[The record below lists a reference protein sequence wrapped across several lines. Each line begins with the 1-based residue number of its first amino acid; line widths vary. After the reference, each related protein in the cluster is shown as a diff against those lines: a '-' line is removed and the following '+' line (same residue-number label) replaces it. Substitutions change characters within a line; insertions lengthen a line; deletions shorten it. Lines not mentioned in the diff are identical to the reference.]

1 MSFWSKNTRWLAL
14 TKGSHLRA
22 GRHHWMPRVSLKI
35 FVLLIVSFG
44 IQDKLLI
51 AQQPP
56 SATPAGTVKLNLRG
70 ETPISTLIE
79 YVSQRLN
86 IRFIYDESLAQKKI
100 FLQAPDEIPVASV
113 MDLLQS
119 ALRIND
125 LVIVETEAKG
135 WYRIT
140 SGTNIPKV
148 AIPATSQEKIA
159 EMGAAVPVTQVFV
172 LKRADPTQI
181 KELIASFLTAAGAN
195 SIPVPA
201 NRTVIVTDV
210 ASNLRRIQRL
220 IELLD
225 AEQFTS
231 TIRFVPVKYVPI
243 IELSE
248 QLQELLA
255 ARARTEVG
263 PMSSTTSATDSTSK
277 RSAGSVPGI
286 EIAIDR
292 RTNQLI
298 MVGVP
303 ARIESA
309 IELLKSLDIPLT
321 TTSQIYRPQF
331 LSPKQLDDILQ
342 PIVDSMA
349 PRPVFESRVEGS
361 GLVIKTTDLFQQ
373 QIARLIPQI
382 DTRETSAKQSPIRF
396 YKIKNIP
403 VQDITETL
411 NSLQG
416 GVGQNPFGTAGGSQ
430 SRNLRSG
437 TTNDRA
443 VPGRNNPFVVG
454 ANNAQPGL
462 LPPQPS
468 AMRNGLLDTN
478 ANAFAQGLNNGGF
491 NPQGLPTGNNQF
503 GGQFNNPYA
512 YQLNGFPS
520 YGNGFLQNGLGNQRG
535 IQSPLG
541 NAQVTADIGS
551 NTLIIIAEPEVQ
563 QAYQQLIEFLDKRRP
578 QVMIEARIVVID
590 TSDDYTLGVEVSGG
604 ERNGLKKLFAF
615 SSYGLSTVTPATGAL
630 AITPGTGFNGTL
642 VDPATADVVVRALA
656 THRRA
661 RVLSSPKILV
671 DDNAEGTLESVNEVP
686 FTSVNASQ
694 TVATTS
700 FAGFAKAGTTI
711 VVTPTISEGEHVNLD
726 YTVTLNS
733 FTGPGSTGVPP
744 PRQTNEI
751 SSRVTVPDG
760 YTIIV
765 GGLTQ
770 KNVSSTLN
778 GIPYLERIPIIR
790 ALTSL
795 ASNNTRDSSLFVF
808 LRPVILE
815 EDQFRDLKQL
825 SKRSAQ
831 AACDGHNFPS
841 SSPLLMSK

>member
-14 TKGSHLRA
+14 TKGSHVRA
-22 GRHHWMPRVSLKI
+22 GRHHWMPSVSLKI

-44 IQDKLLI
+44 IQDKLLM
-51 AQQPP
+51 AQQPA

-181 KELIASFLTAAGAN
+181 KELISSFLTAAGAN

-201 NRTVIVTDV
+201 NRTIIVTDV
-210 ASNLRRIQRL
+210 ASNLRRIQHL

-231 TIRFVPVKYVPI
+231 TIRFVPVKHVPI

-263 PMSSTTSATDSTSK
+263 PMSTAQSATDSTAK

-286 EIAIDR
+286 EIAVDR

-321 TTSQIYRPQF
+321 TTSQTYRPQF

-342 PIVDSMA
+342 PIVDSIA
-349 PRPVFESRVEGS
+349 PRPLFETRIEGS
-361 GLVIKTTDLFQQ
+361 SLVIKTTELFQK
-373 QIARLIPQI
+373 QIARLVPQI
-382 DTRETSAKQSPIRF
+382 DTRETSANQSPIRF

-403 VQDITETL
+403 VLDITETL

-416 GVGQNPFGTAGGSQ
+416 GVGQNPFGTVGGSQ
-430 SRNLRSG
+430 SRSQGSG

-478 ANAFAQGLNNGGF
+478 ANANGFSNNGF
-491 NPQGLPTGNNQF
+491 NPQGLLAGNNQF
-503 GGQFNNPYA
+503 AGQVNNPYA
-512 YQLNGFPS
+512 YQLHGFPS
-520 YGNGFLQNGLGNQRG
+520 YGNGYLQNGIGNQRG

-563 QAYQQLIEFLDKRRP
+563 KAYQQLIEFLDKRRP

-590 TSDDYTLGVEVSGG
+590 TSDDFTLGVEVAGG
-604 ERNGLKKLFAF
+604 DRTGLRKLFAF
-615 SSYGLSTVTPATGAL
+615 SSYGLSTVTPSTGAL

-711 VVTPTISEGEHVNLD
+711 VVTPTISEGMHVNLD

-733 FTGPGSTGVPP
+733 FTGLGSTGVPP

-778 GIPYLERIPIIR
+778 GIPYLERIPVIR
-790 ALTSL
+790 LLTSL
-795 ASNNTRDSSLFVF
+795 ATNSTRDSSLFVF

-815 EDQFRDLKQL
+815 EDRFRDLKQL
-825 SKRSAQ
+825 SKRSAN
-831 AACDGHNFPS
+831 AAGDGHSYPA
-841 SSPLLMSK
+841 SSPLLMGK

>member
-1 MSFWSKNTRWLAL
+1 MIPSRCTFLRDHCRHLAMRTVVAL
-14 TKGSHLRA
+14 SAILFGLDLQTVMARQPAVVPQA
-22 GRHHWMPRVSLKI
+22 GAVPQGVAPQG
-35 FVLLIVSFG
+35 VVP
-44 IQDKLLI
+44 Q
-51 AQQPP
+51 
-56 SATPAGTVKLNLRG
+56 GTVKLNLRG

-86 IRFIYDESLAQKKI
+86 TRFIYDESLAQKKI
-100 FLQAPDEIPVASV
+100 FLQVPDEIPVASL
-113 MDLLQS
+113 MELLQS

-125 LVIVETEAKG
+125 LVIVETESKG

-140 SGTNIPKV
+140 TGTNIPRV
-148 AIPATSQEKIA
+148 SIPATSAEKIA
-159 EMGAAVPVTQVFV
+159 EMGVAVPVTQVFV
-172 LKRADPTQI
+172 LKRAEPAQI
-181 KELIASFLTAAGAN
+181 KELISSFLTGTGAN
-195 SIPVPA
+195 SIAVPA
-201 NRTVIVTDV
+201 NRTLIVTDV
-210 ASNLRRIQRL
+210 ASNLRRLQRL

-231 TIRFVPVKYVPI
+231 TIRFVPVKHVPI
-243 IELSE
+243 VELSE

-255 ARARTEVG
+255 ARARTEADPFTIGQASKDPGSNRSGG
-263 PMSSTTSATDSTSK
+263 P
-277 RSAGSVPGI
+277 PPWI
-286 EIAIDR
+286 EIAIDKR
-292 RTNQLI
+292 SNQLI
-298 MVGVP
+298 MVGIP
-303 ARIESA
+303 AKIDSA
-309 IELLKSLDIPLT
+309 IELLKSLDVPLT
-321 TTSQIYRPQF
+321 TTTQTYRPQF
-331 LSPKQLDDILQ
+331 LSPKQLDEILQ
-342 PIVDSMA
+342 PFVDSMA
-349 PRPVFESRVEGS
+349 PRPVFDTRIEGS
-361 GLVIKTTDLFQQ
+361 SLVVRTTEAFQQ
-373 QIARLIPQI
+373 QIARLLPQI
-382 DTRETSAKQSPIRF
+382 DTRESSVKQSPIRF

-403 VQDITETL
+403 VQDISETL

-416 GVGQNPFGTAGGSQ
+416 GGGQNPFAGAGNNQ
-430 SRNLRSG
+430 NRNQNSR

-462 LPPQPS
+462 VPPQPP
-468 AMRNGLLDTN
+468 ALRNGLLDTN
-478 ANAFAQGLNNGGF
+478 ANAQGLNNNGF
-491 NPQGLPTGNNQF
+491 NPQSALGTNNQF

-512 YQLNGFPS
+512 YQLNGFSPFS
-520 YGNGFLQNGLGNQRG
+520 LQGQRT

-604 ERNGLKKLFAF
+604 DRTGIRKLFAF
-615 SSYGLSTVTPATGAL
+615 SSYGLSTVSPATGAL

-778 GIPYLERIPIIR
+778 AIPYLERVPILR
-790 ALTSL
+790 ELTSL
-795 ASNNTRDSSLFVF
+795 AANNSRDSSLFVF

-815 EDQFRDLKQL
+815 EDKFRDLKQL

-831 AACDGHNFPS
+831 AAGDGHSFPA

>member
-1 MSFWSKNTRWLAL
+1 MNQSPGHRRLCVLAYRRSIAKCL
-14 TKGSHLRA
+14 ACLMLAAFNCISIKS
-22 GRHHWMPRVSLKI
+22 SY
-35 FVLLIVSFG
+35 
-44 IQDKLLI
+44 
-51 AQQPP
+51 AQQP
-56 SATPAGTVKLNLRG
+56 TPAVQQGLAAQQGTVKLNLRG

-86 IRFIYDESLAQKKI
+86 IRFIFDESLAQKKI
-100 FLQAPDEIPVASV
+100 FLQAPDEIPVASL
-113 MDLLQS
+113 MELLQS

-125 LVIVETEAKG
+125 LVIVETDARG

-148 AIPATSQEKIA
+148 AIPATSEEKIA
-159 EMGAAVPVTQVFV
+159 AMGAAVPVTQIFL

-181 KELIASFLTAAGAN
+181 KELIAPFLTASGAN

-201 NRTVIVTDV
+201 NRTLIVTDV

-231 TIRFVPVKYVPI
+231 TIRFVPVKNVPI
-243 IELSE
+243 VELSE

-263 PMSSTTSATDSTSK
+263 ALANGQPPADSTSK
-277 RSAGSVPGI
+277 RSSGSVPGI
-286 EIAIDR
+286 EITIDR

-303 ARIESA
+303 SRIDSA

-321 TTSQIYRPQF
+321 TTSQTYRPQF
-331 LSPKQLDDILQ
+331 LSPKQLDEILK
-342 PIVDSMA
+342 PYVDSLA
-349 PRPVFESRVEGS
+349 PRPAFDTRVEGS
-361 GLVIKTTDLFQQ
+361 GLVIRTTEQFQQ
-373 QIARLIPQI
+373 QIARLLPQI

-403 VQDITETL
+403 VQDISETL

-416 GVGQNPFGTAGGSQ
+416 GGGQNPFGNVGTNQ
-430 SRNLRSG
+430 SRSQRSG

-443 VPGRNNPFVVG
+443 VPGRNNPFIVG

-462 LPPQPS
+462 LPPQPP
-468 AMRNGLLDTN
+468 ALRNGLLDAN
-478 ANAFAQGLNNGGF
+478 ANNFAQGPNNA
-491 NPQGLPTGNNQF
+491 NNQGLQSGGGLF
-503 GGQFNNPYA
+503 GGQYNNSYA
-512 YQLNGFPS
+512 YPLNGFPA
-520 YGNGFLQNGLGNQRG
+520 YGNGFGLNGGFDQRG

-604 ERNGLKKLFAF
+604 DRTGLRKLFAF
-615 SSYGLSTVTPATGAL
+615 SSYGLSTVTPGTGAL
-630 AITPGTGFNGTL
+630 TITPGTGFNGTL

-711 VVTPTISEGEHVNLD
+711 VVTPTISEGEHVNLI

-751 SSRVTVPDG
+751 KSRVTVPDG

-778 GIPYLERIPIIR
+778 AIPYLERVPILR
-790 ALTSL
+790 ELTSL
-795 ASNNTRDSSLFVF
+795 AANNSRDSSLFVF

-815 EDQFRDLKQL
+815 EDKFRDLKQL
-825 SKRSAQ
+825 SKHSAQ
-831 AACDGHNFPS
+831 AAGDGHSYPA

>member
-1 MSFWSKNTRWLAL
+1 MSFWSKNSRWLAL
-14 TKGSHLRA
+14 TKGSHVRS
-22 GRHHWMPRVSLKI
+22 GRHHWLPSDSLKI

-44 IQDKLLI
+44 IQNDLSI
-51 AQQPP
+51 AQQPA
-56 SATPAGTVKLNLRG
+56 SATPPGTIKLNLRG

-100 FLQAPDEIPVASV
+100 FLQAPDEIPVASL

-201 NRTVIVTDV
+201 NRTIIVTDV

-231 TIRFVPVKYVPI
+231 TIRFVPVKHVPI

-255 ARARTEVG
+255 ARGRTEVG
-263 PMSSTTSATDSTSK
+263 PMSTALSATDSTSK

-321 TTSQIYRPQF
+321 TTSQTYRPQF

-349 PRPVFESRVEGS
+349 PRPVFETRVEGS
-361 GLVIKTTDLFQQ
+361 GLVIKTTDAFQQ

-416 GVGQNPFGTAGGSQ
+416 GVGQNPFGPPGGSQ
-430 SRNLRSG
+430 SRSQRSG

-462 LPPQPS
+462 LPPQPP

-478 ANAFAQGLNNGGF
+478 ANAFAQGLNNTGF
-491 NPQGLPTGNNQF
+491 NSQGLLAGNNQF
-503 GGQFNNPYA
+503 GGQFSNPYA

-520 YGNGFLQNGLGNQRG
+520 YGNGYLQNGFGNQLG

-604 ERNGLKKLFAF
+604 DRTGLRKLFAF

-790 ALTSL
+790 ELTSL
-795 ASNNTRDSSLFVF
+795 AANNTRDSSLFVF

-815 EDQFRDLKQL
+815 EDKFRDLKQL
-825 SKRSAQ
+825 SKRSAN
-831 AACDGHNFPS
+831 AACDGHSYPA
-841 SSPLLMSK
+841 SSPLLMAK

>member
-14 TKGSHLRA
+14 TKGSHVRA
-22 GRHHWMPRVSLKI
+22 GRHHWMPSVSLKI

-44 IQDKLLI
+44 IQDKLLM
-51 AQQPP
+51 AQQPA

-181 KELIASFLTAAGAN
+181 KELISSFLTAAGAN

-201 NRTVIVTDV
+201 NRTIIVTDV
-210 ASNLRRIQRL
+210 ASNLRRIQHL

-231 TIRFVPVKYVPI
+231 TIRFVPVKHVPI

-263 PMSSTTSATDSTSK
+263 PMSTAQSATDSTAK

-286 EIAIDR
+286 EIAVDR

-321 TTSQIYRPQF
+321 TTSQTYRPQF

-342 PIVDSMA
+342 PIVDSIA
-349 PRPVFESRVEGS
+349 PRPLFETRIEGS
-361 GLVIKTTDLFQQ
+361 SLVIKTTELFQK
-373 QIARLIPQI
+373 QIARLVPQI
-382 DTRETSAKQSPIRF
+382 DTRETSANQSPIRF

-403 VQDITETL
+403 VLDITETL

-416 GVGQNPFGTAGGSQ
+416 GVGQNPFGTVGGSQ
-430 SRNLRSG
+430 SRSQGSG

-478 ANAFAQGLNNGGF
+478 ANANGFSNNGF
-491 NPQGLPTGNNQF
+491 NPQGLLAGNNQF
-503 GGQFNNPYA
+503 AGQFNNPYA
-512 YQLNGFPS
+512 YQLNG
-520 YGNGFLQNGLGNQRG
+520 
-535 IQSPLG
+535 
-541 NAQVTADIGS
+541 
-551 NTLIIIAEPEVQ
+551 
-563 QAYQQLIEFLDKRRP
+563 
-578 QVMIEARIVVID
+578 
-590 TSDDYTLGVEVSGG
+590 
-604 ERNGLKKLFAF
+604 
-615 SSYGLSTVTPATGAL
+615 
-630 AITPGTGFNGTL
+630 
-642 VDPATADVVVRALA
+642 
-656 THRRA
+656 
-661 RVLSSPKILV
+661 
-671 DDNAEGTLESVNEVP
+671 
-686 FTSVNASQ
+686 
-694 TVATTS
+694 
-700 FAGFAKAGTTI
+700 
-711 VVTPTISEGEHVNLD
+711 
-726 YTVTLNS
+726 
-733 FTGPGSTGVPP
+733 
-744 PRQTNEI
+744 
-751 SSRVTVPDG
+751 
-760 YTIIV
+760 
-765 GGLTQ
+765 
-770 KNVSSTLN
+770 
-778 GIPYLERIPIIR
+778 
-790 ALTSL
+790 
-795 ASNNTRDSSLFVF
+795 
-808 LRPVILE
+808 
-815 EDQFRDLKQL
+815 
-825 SKRSAQ
+825 
-831 AACDGHNFPS
+831 
-841 SSPLLMSK
+841 

>member
-1 MSFWSKNTRWLAL
+1 MSFWSENSKCSVL
-14 TKGSHLRA
+14 TSSWHDQHD
-22 GRHHWMPRVSLKI
+22 RHHSLASVSLKI
-35 FVLLIVSFG
+35 FVLLVVSFG
-44 IQDKLLI
+44 IRNNLSI
-51 AQQPP
+51 AQQPASAAP
-56 SATPAGTVKLNLRG
+56 SETVKLNLRG

-86 IRFIYDESLAQKKI
+86 IRFIYDESLAAKKI
-100 FLQAPDEIPVASV
+100 FLQAPDEIPVASL

-125 LVIVETEAKG
+125 LVIVETDATG

-172 LKRADPTQI
+172 LKRADPVQI

-201 NRTVIVTDV
+201 NRTIIITDV

-231 TIRFVPVKYVPI
+231 TIRFVPVKHVPI

-263 PMSSTTSATDSTSK
+263 PMLTAQSATDITSK

-286 EIAIDR
+286 EIAVDR

-303 ARIESA
+303 SRIESA

-321 TTSQIYRPQF
+321 TTSQTYRPQF

-361 GLVIKTTDLFQQ
+361 GLVIKTTDMFQQ

-382 DTRETSAKQSPIRF
+382 DTRETSAEQSPIRF

-416 GVGQNPFGTAGGSQ
+416 GVGQNPFEIPVGTQ
-430 SRNLRSG
+430 SRNQRSG

-462 LPPQPS
+462 LPPQPP

-478 ANAFAQGLNNGGF
+478 ASAFAQGGF
-491 NPQGLPTGNNQF
+491 NPQDLAGNNQF

-520 YGNGFLQNGLGNQRG
+520 NGIGYLQNRNQRG

-604 ERNGLKKLFAF
+604 DRTGIRKLFAF

-778 GIPYLERIPIIR
+778 GIPYLERIPVIR

-795 ASNNTRDSSLFVF
+795 AANNTRDSSLFVF

-815 EDQFRDLKQL
+815 EDKFRDLKHL
-825 SKRSAQ
+825 SKRSAN
-831 AACDGHNFPS
+831 AAGDGHSYPA
-841 SSPLLMSK
+841 SSPLLMAK